1 MAGLSVLVIEA
12 ISSWME
18 SLQILENCLSSVN
31 LVSKVDECDSAQLES
46 QEASTC
52 KVEAFDI

>member
-1 MAGLSVLVIEA
+1 MAGLSVLIIEA

-31 LVSKVDECDSAQLES
+31 LVSKVEECDSAQLES
-46 QEASTC
+46 
-52 KVEAFDI
+52 